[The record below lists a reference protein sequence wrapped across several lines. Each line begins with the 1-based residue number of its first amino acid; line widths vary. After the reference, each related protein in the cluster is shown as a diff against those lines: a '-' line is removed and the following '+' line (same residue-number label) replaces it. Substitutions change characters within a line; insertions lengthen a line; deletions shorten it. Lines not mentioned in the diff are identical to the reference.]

1 MPYRP
6 AFARPLF
13 DKNRALPRMSWAP
26 ENLYNLWQRVSP
38 DGPLRSETIFTRT
51 SMTLFQQR
59 WRSKRLSRGYH
70 GDHIGEGKF
79 ERWYLPEALP
89 SIHAEGAATG
99 KAALKGGKPVK
110 PSRETATLV
119 AGRPSRD
126 TSRALE
132 ERNRQESSSTTRT
145 ASNRVPVGTMLY
157 KEIERRLDV
166 LVFRACFATSV
177 YQARQMVVHRK
188 VKVNGRVEGNPNVRL
203 GPGDLFE
210 VEVAAVEMLQPPRR
224 VDKVVAEVEKKQE
237 TDGESTESTDTAEAS
252 PTLTKPTEPTTTQPT
267 PPTTTTTALAHFN
280 LPAYASPH
288 LFIPAYLEVNFKTCS
303 AVYVRHP
310 TARPGYSEIPSPY
323 DADGEV
329 MSLSWEWFKWRAPN
343 MKKRRYR
350 WMSPERQTD
359 QK

>member
-13 DKNRALPRMSWAP
+13 DKTRALPRMSWAP
-26 ENLYNLWQRVSP
+26 ENLYNIWQRVSP
-38 DGPLRSETIFTRT
+38 DGPLRAETSFTRT

-89 SIHAEGAATG
+89 SIHAEGAAAASAG
-99 KAALKGGKPVK
+99 KARQAGVK
-110 PSRETATLV
+110 PSRETAQFV
-119 AGRPSRD
+119 AGRPGRD
-126 TSRALE
+126 TARAME
-132 ERNRQESSSTTRT
+132 ERTRQEKART
-145 ASNRVPVGTMLY
+145 AGGGGARVPVGTMLY
-157 KEIERRLDV
+157 REIERRLDV

-188 VKVNGRVEGNPNVRL
+188 VRVNGRVEGNPNVRL

-210 VEVAAVEMLQPPRR
+210 VEVGAVEMLQRR
-224 VDKVVAEVEKKQE
+224 SRVEETAEETGEEKEKDSENE
-237 TDGESTESTDTAEAS
+237 TESTESPEHAAT
-252 PTLTKPTEPTTTQPT
+252 PTK
-267 PPTTTTTALAHFN
+267 PTTTTPAPPAPAPVAQFT

-288 LFIPAYLEVNFKTCS
+288 LFIPAYLEVNFKTCA

-343 MKKRRYR
+343 MTKRRYR